1 VDQSYAAHD
10 RWQAAQQPA
19 GPAGGHDPNAGGV
32 GDDADYSWFEY
43 LGQGQSAR
51 PMPGSAPAPQ
61 AFTPDLSE
69 PQPRRGRRG
78 RGDDQGFA
86 PPPDRGESGPVPA
99 GRDDPG
105 LSRPGRGSRHARH
118 GHADE
123 SLPGPAGFVPPDR
136 GAPRGRRTGRAG
148 SRHARREQADPDP
161 SLPGGFDPA
170 AFAGPG
176 QTGFADTGPATTA
189 FADPRPAMTG
199 FTDPGQ
205 ATAGAADPY
214 AHAGYG
220 FDARQPGVTDPG
232 FGAPEFAEPGYAE
245 PGYAPPPAPAR
256 PRHGRHGRG
265 SDAAFGL
272 AEPADPGFAP
282 PGPAGPGFGPP
293 GPADQEFAPPGL
305 ADPGLDRL
313 AAADAG
319 ASAGPGRRRP
329 APGRGG
335 NRAAGRRGR
344 PPAEVPAGPR
354 QAPESGEFPR
364 LESSAGFPSLEAL
377 DRAEPVREAPARP
390 PRRRPGRP
398 APGRRS
404 AEAADAVS
412 GTRQA
417 RVRPA
422 ARERT
427 PREAR
432 RARKR
437 VSNRALIAVA
447 AVAVMGGAAFVL
459 LTGHN
464 HGVPHVVTAP
474 NALGSYVKQPQLAIQ
489 MQAKQL
495 QHDIVTQSAG
505 EARNVVYAVY
515 EDSAGSGAKT
525 APQIVLFIGGN
536 LSGTSAGSFVSSF
549 SGKLPGAA
557 TTGAGPMGGNA
568 ACVPSQ
574 NGRLAECAWADNDT
588 FGVVASPTL
597 NATKLAA
604 EMRQLR
610 PMVERRTGS
619 GQV

>member
-1 VDQSYAAHD
+1 
-10 RWQAAQQPA
+10 
-19 GPAGGHDPNAGGV
+19 
-32 GDDADYSWFEY
+32 
-43 LGQGQSAR
+43 
-51 PMPGSAPAPQ
+51 
-61 AFTPDLSE
+61 
-69 PQPRRGRRG
+69 
-78 RGDDQGFA
+78 
-86 PPPDRGESGPVPA
+86 
-99 GRDDPG
+99 
-105 LSRPGRGSRHARH
+105 
-118 GHADE
+118 
-123 SLPGPAGFVPPDR
+123 VPPDR
-136 GAPRGRRTGRAG
+136 GDRRGGRPGRAG

-161 SLPGGFDPA
+161 GLPGAFDPA

-189 FADPRPAMTG
+189 FADPRPATPG
-199 FTDPGQ
+199 FADPGQ
-205 ATAGAADPY
+205 ATAGVADPY

-232 FGAPEFAEPGYAE
+232 FGAPGFAEPGFAEPGFAEPGFAEPGFAEPGFAEPGYAE
-245 PGYAPPPAPAR
+245 PGYGPPPAPAR

-265 SDAAFGL
+265 GDAAFGL

-282 PGPAGPGFGPP
+282 PGPADPRFAPPGPADPGFGPS

-305 ADPGLDRL
+305 ADPGFDRL

-319 ASAGPGRRRP
+319 ASSGPARRRP
-329 APGRGG
+329 SPGRGG

-354 QAPESGEFPR
+354 QVPESGEFPR
-364 LESSAGFPSLEAL
+364 PESSAEFPSLEAL
-377 DRAEPVREAPARP
+377 DRAEPAREAPARP

-398 APGRRS
+398 APGRRP

-412 GTRQA
+412 DTRQA

-422 ARERT
+422 VRERT

-437 VSNRALIAVA
+437 VSNRALLAVA
-447 AVAVMGGAAFVL
+447 AVAVVGGAAFVL

-495 QHDIVTQSAG
+495 QRDIVTQSAG
-505 EARNVVYAVY
+505 EAKNVVYAVY
-515 EDSAGSGAKT
+515 EDSTGSGAKT

-557 TTGAGPMGGNA
+557 TTSSGPMGGNA

-597 NATKLAA
+597 NAARLAA
-604 EMRQLR
+604 EMLQIR
-610 PMVERRTGS
+610 PMVEHRTGS